1 MNVVWGIRWD
11 RDDDRRHRL
20 LLAAALLAA
29 LAAVALLLISRGP
42 AHVATPMH
50 AVIVR
55 AEPHGLGAAQRAV
68 EHSGGSVGQALPVV
82 NGFVAQ
88 VPAGSER
95 ALGATAGVSAVI
107 DDSRVSG
114 WADKGSDKN
123 AAATATAPGTSLGDV
138 RDAIGATQ
146 SGATGAG
153 VDVAVIDTG
162 MVPVP
167 ALAAAGKVVQGPD
180 FSDQSRDRD
189 LAHLDTY
196 GHGTHV
202 AGIIAGDDAASG
214 FRGVAP
220 DARLVNVKAAGADG
234 STTLAAII
242 ASVGWVIAHRN
253 DNGLHVRVL
262 NLSFGTPPTRY
273 QSDLLAYAVEQAWK
287 AGIVV
292 VVSAGNEGE
301 KRRGLTSPGY
311 DPFVLSVGADD
322 LAGTAAVAD
331 DTVPT
336 WSSRGAGRNP
346 DLVAPGRSIVSLRD
360 PNSALDLAHPE
371 ARVGTDRIKGSGTS
385 QAAAVVSGAVA
396 LLLERRPDLSPDQVK
411 ALIKSTADPL
421 SGPGPDAQGAGRLS
435 VTRALDAPSPDADA
449 ARQLFAPAE
458 IRGVLAKLVARL
470 PSGRHA
476 EVGPVGPD
484 GSSWGGAKWGGA
496 KWSGSSWGGSSWG
509 GSSWGGSSW
518 GGSSW
523 GGSSWGGSSWGGS
536 SWGSSSWSSSGDD

>member
-11 RDDDRRHRL
+11 REDDRRQRL
-20 LLAAALLAA
+20 LMAAALVAA

-42 AHVATPMH
+42 AHGRH
-50 AVIVR
+50 ARGDR
-55 AEPHGLGAAQRAV
+55 ARRARQARGRAARRGAQRRHGRPVAAGRQRLRRAGARRLRARPRRDGR
-68 EHSGGSVGQALPVV
+68 SGRGGRRRSH
-82 NGFVAQ
+82 
-88 VPAGSER
+88 ER
-95 ALGATAGVSAVI
+95 LGRQGLERT
-107 DDSRVSG
+107 
-114 WADKGSDKN
+114 
-123 AAATATAPGTSLGDV
+123 AAATPGTSLDDV
-138 RDAIGATQ
+138 REAIGATQ

-180 FSDQSRDRD
+180 FSNQSRDTH
-189 LAHLDTY
+189 LAHLDTF

-202 AGIIAGDDAASG
+202 AGIIAGDDEASG

-220 DARLVNVKAAGADG
+220 GARLVNVKAAGADG
-234 STTLAAII
+234 STTLGAIV

-262 NLSFGTPPTRY
+262 NLSFGTPPSRY

-311 DPFVLSVGADD
+311 DPFVLTVGADD
-322 LAGTAAVAD
+322 LAGTAAVGD
-331 DTVPT
+331 DVVPD

-371 ARVGTDRIKGSGTS
+371 ARVGDDRLQGQRHVAGRRRRLRRRR
-385 QAAAVVSGAVA
+385 AAARAPARPLARPGQGDHQVHGRPAVRTRA
-396 LLLERRPDLSPDQVK
+396 RRPGCGP
-411 ALIKSTADPL
+411 AERHPL
-421 SGPGPDAQGAGRLS
+421 ARRAEPRPRRGAPAVRAGPDPRRRRQAGRRP
-435 VTRALDAPSPDADA
+435 VEWPPRRRRARRPRRRRVGRRQVGRLPRGAAPRGAAPRGA
-449 ARQLFAPAE
+449 ARRGAAPPGAAP
-458 IRGVLAKLVARL
+458 RGAAPPGAAR
-470 PSGRHA
+470 PGAAAPGAARPGRA
-476 EVGPVGPD
+476 DD
-484 GSSWGGAKWGGA
+484 G
-496 KWSGSSWGGSSWG
+496 
-509 GSSWGGSSW
+509 
-518 GGSSW
+518 
-523 GGSSWGGSSWGGS
+523 
-536 SWGSSSWSSSGDD
+536 

>member
-11 RDDDRRHRL
+11 RDDDRRVRL
-20 LLAAALLAA
+20 LVGVALLAA
-29 LAAVALLLISRGP
+29 LAVAALLFSGGAAPHGP
-42 AHVATPMH
+42 LQ

-55 AEPHGLGAAQRAV
+55 AEPNELAAAQRAV
-68 EHSGGSVGQALPVV
+68 ERNGGTVGQALPVV

-95 ALGATAGVSAVI
+95 ALGATNGVAAVVA
-107 DDSRVSG
+107 DSPMTG
-114 WADKGSDKN
+114 WADSKKD
-123 AAATATAPGTSLGDV
+123 AALTAATPGTTLDQV
-138 RDAIGATQ
+138 REAIGADQ
-146 SGATGAG
+146 SGATGSG

-167 ALAAAGKVVQGPD
+167 GLAGQGKVINGPD

-202 AGIIAGDDAASG
+202 AGIIAGNDPNSG

-220 DARLVNVKAAGADG
+220 GARLVNVKAAGADG
-234 STTLAAII
+234 STTLGAIV

-253 DNGLHVRVL
+253 DNGLNVRVL
-262 NLSFGTPPTRY
+262 NLSFGTSPSRY

-301 KRRGLTSPGY
+301 KHHGLTSPAY
-311 DPFVLSVGADD
+311 DPFILSIGADD
-322 LAGTAAVAD
+322 LSGTAAVGD
-331 DTVPT
+331 DVVPA
-336 WSSRGAGRNP
+336 WSSRGTTRNP
-346 DLVAPGRSIVSLRD
+346 DLVAPGRSIASLRD

-371 ARVGTDRIKGSGTS
+371 ARVGDDLLKGSGTS

-396 LLLERRPDLSPDQVK
+396 LLLERRPDLTPDQVK
-411 ALIKSTADPL
+411 AIVKSSADPL
-421 SGPGPDAQGAGRLS
+421 SGPGPDAQGAGRLN
-435 VTRALDAPSPDADA
+435 VLHALAVASPDPASVLQPFQPA
-449 ARQLFAPAE
+449 A
-458 IRGVLAKLVARL
+458 IRGIVAKLVAGL
-470 PSGRHA
+470 SKGRQA
-476 EVGPVGPD
+476 QVGPVGPD
-484 GSSWGGAKWGGA
+484 GSRWGGAKSGGSSWGGAKWG
-496 KWSGSSWGGSSWG
+496 GSSWGGSSWG

-536 SWGSSSWSSSGDD
+536 SWGGASWGDG

>member
-11 RDDDRRHRL
+11 REDDRRQRL
-20 LLAAALLAA
+20 LMAAALVAV
-29 LAAVALLLISRGP
+29 LAAVALLLTARGP
-42 AHVATPMH
+42 AQVAMH

-55 AEPHGLGAAQRAV
+55 AEPDQVAAAQRAV
-68 EHSGGSVGQALPVV
+68 ERSGGTVGQSLPVV
-82 NGFVAQ
+82 NGFVAE

-95 ALGATAGVSAVI
+95 ALGATAGVVAVVG
-107 DDSRVSG
+107 DGRMGG
-114 WADKGSDKN
+114 WAENSASA
-123 AAATATAPGTSLGDV
+123 AAATPGTSLDDV

-146 SGATGAG
+146 PGATGAG

-167 ALAAAGKVVQGPD
+167 ALAASGKVVQGPD
-180 FSDQSRDRD
+180 FSDQSRDSH
-189 LAHLDTY
+189 LAHLDTF

-202 AGIIAGDDAASG
+202 AGIIAGDDKASG

-220 DARLVNVKAAGADG
+220 GARLVNVKAAGADG
-234 STTLAAII
+234 STTLGAIV

-262 NLSFGTPPTRY
+262 NLSFGTPPSRY

-301 KRRGLTSPGY
+301 KSRGLTSPGY
-311 DPFVLSVGADD
+311 DPFVLTVGADD
-322 LAGTAAVAD
+322 LAGTPAVGD
-331 DTVPT
+331 DVIPT

-371 ARVGTDRIKGSGTS
+371 ARVGDTGFKGSGTS

-411 ALIKSTADPL
+411 AIIKSTADPL
-421 SGPGPDAQGAGRLS
+421 SGPGPDAQGAGRLNS
-435 VTRALDAPSPDADA
+435 TRTLDAAAPSPDA
-449 ARQLFAPAE
+449 ARQLFAPAQ
-458 IRGVLAKLVARL
+458 IRGVVADLVAHL
-470 PSGRHA
+470 PRSRHA
-476 EVGPVGPD
+476 DVGPVGPD
-484 GSSWGGAKWGGA
+484 GSSWGAGKWG
-496 KWSGSSWGGSSWG
+496 GSSWGGSSWG

-536 SWGSSSWSSSGDD
+536 SWGGSSWGGSSWASTG

>member
-20 LLAAALLAA
+20 LLVGILLAA
-29 LAAVALLLISRGP
+29 LAAVALILISRGP
-42 AHVATPMH
+42 AQVAMH

-55 AEPHGLGAAQRAV
+55 AEPNGLVAAQRAV
-68 EHSGGSVGQALPVV
+68 ERNGGTIGQSLPVV

-95 ALGATAGVSAVI
+95 ALDATAGVAAVVG
-107 DDSRVSG
+107 DGRMSG
-114 WADKGSDKN
+114 WADSGQGKQDGA
-123 AAATATAPGTSLGDV
+123 AAATPGTSLDDV
-138 RDAIGATQ
+138 REAIGATQ

-167 ALAAAGKVVQGPD
+167 ALAAQGKVVQGPD
-180 FSDQSRDRD
+180 FSNQGRDSR
-189 LAHLDTY
+189 LAHLDTF
-196 GHGTHV
+196 GHCSHV
-202 AGIIAGDDAASG
+202 AGIIAGDDGASG

-220 DARLVNVKAAGADG
+220 GARLVNVKAAGADG
-234 STTLAAII
+234 STTLASIV

-253 DNGLHVRVL
+253 DRGLHVRVL
-262 NLSFGTPPTRY
+262 NLSFGTPPSRY
-273 QSDLLAYAVEQAWK
+273 QSDLLAYALEQAWK

-292 VVSAGNEGE
+292 VTSAGNDGE
-301 KRRGLTSPGY
+301 KRRGLSSPGY
-311 DPFVLSVGADD
+311 DPFVFAVGAAD
-322 LAGTAAVAD
+322 LAGTAAVGD
-331 DTVPT
+331 DLVPA

-346 DLVAPGRSIVSLRD
+346 DLVAPGRSIASVRV

-371 ARVGTDRIKGSGTS
+371 ARVGPDRFKGSGTS

-396 LLLERRPDLSPDQVK
+396 LLLEQRPDLSPDQVK
-411 ALIKSTADPL
+411 AIVNSTADPL
-421 SGPGPDAQGAGRLS
+421 SGPGPDAQGAGRLN
-435 VTRALDAPSPDADA
+435 VTRALAAPSPDPA
-449 ARQLFAPAE
+449 AVRQLFAPAV
-458 IRGVLAKLVARL
+458 IQGVIARLVASL
-470 PSGRHA
+470 SGSRHA
-476 EVGPVGPD
+476 AVGPVGPD
-484 GSSWGGAKWGGA
+484 GAKWGAAKWSGAKWT
-496 KWSGSSWGGSSWG
+496 GSSWGGSSWG

-536 SWGSSSWSSSGDD
+536 SWGGSSWSSSGDG

>member
-11 RDDDRRHRL
+11 REDDRRQRL
-20 LLAAALLAA
+20 LMAAALVAV

-42 AHVATPMH
+42 APVALH

-55 AEPHGLGAAQRAV
+55 AEPNGLAAAQRAV
-68 EHSGGSVGQALPVV
+68 EHSGGTVGRSLPVV

-88 VPAGSER
+88 VPVGSER
-95 ALGATAGVSAVI
+95 ALGATPAVAAVVG
-107 DDSRVSG
+107 DGRMGG
-114 WADKGSDKN
+114 WAENSSS
-123 AAATATAPGTSLGDV
+123 ATAATPGTSLDDV
-138 RDAIGATQ
+138 RQAIGAQ
-146 SGATGAG
+146 SAGTGAG

-180 FSDQSRDRD
+180 FSNQSRDSH
-189 LAHLDTY
+189 LAHLDTF

-202 AGIIAGDDAASG
+202 AGIIAGDDEASG
-214 FRGVAP
+214 LRGVAP
-220 DARLVNVKAAGADG
+220 GARLVNVKAAGADG
-234 STTLAAII
+234 STTLGAIV

-253 DNGLHVRVL
+253 DNGLRVRVL
-262 NLSFGTPPTRY
+262 NLSFGTPPSKY

-301 KRRGLTSPGY
+301 KGRGLTSPGY

-322 LAGTAAVAD
+322 LAGTAVVGD
-331 DTVPT
+331 DVVPS

-360 PNSALDLAHPE
+360 PNSALDRAHPE
-371 ARVGTDRIKGSGTS
+371 ARVGDAGFKGSGTS

-411 ALIKSTADPL
+411 AIIKSTADPL
-421 SGPGPDAQGAGRLS
+421 SGPGPDAQGAGRLNLTGS
-435 VTRALDAPSPDADA
+435 LDATAPSPDA
-449 ARQLFAPAE
+449 ARQLFAPAQ
-458 IRGVLAKLVARL
+458 IRGVVAVLVAHL
-470 PSGRHA
+470 PNARHA
-476 EVGPVGPD
+476 NVGPIGPD
-484 GSSWGGAKWGGA
+484 GSSWGGAKWGAA
-496 KWSGSSWGGSSWG
+496 KWGGSSWGGSSWG

-536 SWGSSSWSSSGDD
+536 SWASTG

>member
-20 LLAAALLAA
+20 LLAAGLLAA
-29 LAAVALLLISRGP
+29 LAAIALVLLSRGAP
-42 AHVATPMH
+42 HGPLQ

-55 AEPHGLGAAQRAV
+55 AEPGGLAAAQRAV
-68 EHSGGSVGQALPVV
+68 EHSGGTVGQSLPVV

-95 ALGATAGVSAVI
+95 ALDATTGVAAVVL
-107 DDSRVSG
+107 DSPVKG
-114 WADKGSDKN
+114 WADNGDD
-123 AAATATAPGTSLGDV
+123 AAATAATPGTTLSAV

-167 ALAAAGKVVQGPD
+167 ALAAEGKVVNGPD

-189 LAHLDTY
+189 LAHLDTF

-202 AGIIAGDDAASG
+202 AGIIAGNDPASG
-214 FRGVAP
+214 FVGVAP
-220 DARLVNVKAAGADG
+220 GARLVNVKAAGADG
-234 STTLAAII
+234 STTLASII

-273 QSDLLAYAVEQAWK
+273 QSDLLAYAVEQAWQN
-287 AGIVV
+287 GIVV
-292 VVSAGNEGE
+292 VVSAGNDGD
-301 KRRGLTSPGY
+301 KQPGLLSPGY
-311 DPFVLSVGADD
+311 DPFVLAIGADD
-322 LAGTAAVAD
+322 LNGTAAVGD
-331 DTVPT
+331 DVVPD

-346 DLVAPGRSIVSLRD
+346 DLVAPGRSIASLRD
-360 PNSALDLAHPE
+360 PNSTLDLAHPE
-371 ARVGTDRIKGSGTS
+371 ARVGDALLKGSGTS

-411 ALIKSTADPL
+411 AIIKSTADPL
-421 SGPGPDAQGAGRLS
+421 SGPGADAQGAGRLNL
-435 VTRALDAPSPDADA
+435 TRALAAPSPDPLA
-449 ARQLFAPAE
+449 ARQPFAPAAV
-458 IRGVLAKLVARL
+458 RGVIARLVAALRG
-470 PSGRHA
+470 GRHA
-476 EVGPVGPD
+476 DVGPVGPD
-484 GSSWGGAKWGGA
+484 GSSWGGGKWGGA
-496 KWSGSSWGGSSWG
+496 KWSGAKWGGSSWGGSSWG

-536 SWGSSSWSSSGDD
+536 SWGGSSWGDG